1 MICKNCGSP
10 VDDWMKVC
18 PNCQA
23 NIDDPGEEKV
33 EIRLDELNTEQNTY
47 SLGWYH
53 VLIRFFLYAIA
64 VLNALSSLVYFLG
77 IPYGEF
83 KDIVYEVYP
92 MLNVVNIIYGFV
104 ALGIAALCI
113 FARQAL
119 AHRKKSGPA
128 LFYSIYITS
137 VVSNIL
143 LFILSHIII
152 TDTTI
157 EYGDTVLTLI
167 EGNVISLMS
176 SAAFAIFMIAANR
189 VYFKKRASMFVN

>member
-64 VLNALSSLVYFLG
+64 VLNALSSLVY
-77 IPYGEF
+77 EF
-83 KDIVYEVYP
+83 YP

-104 ALGIAALCI
+104 SLGIAALCI

-128 LFYSIYITS
+128 LFYSIYITT